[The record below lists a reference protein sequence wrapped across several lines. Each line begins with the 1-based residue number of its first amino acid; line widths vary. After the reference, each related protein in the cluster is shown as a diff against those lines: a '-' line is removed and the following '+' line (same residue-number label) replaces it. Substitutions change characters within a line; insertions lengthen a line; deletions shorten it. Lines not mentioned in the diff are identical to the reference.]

1 MKYSKESTC
10 AAMLAAGVVL
20 SASVHADNCSG
31 VDVVVSQ
38 SAETTEIGKGALL
51 IALRS
56 YAIVVADTAAS
67 PFHLMTGE
75 CDGTLVVTP
84 DNVTRGA
91 GFCLRKDKDGDTMV
105 QDWTWSSVAQKGT
118 WKHLGGTG
126 KFVDASSSGWWTGAV
141 TDGKMTVNKW
151 GGNCK

>member
-1 MKYSKESTC
+1 MRTSKETTY
-10 AAMLAAGVVL
+10 AAVLAAGLVL
-20 SASVHADNCSG
+20 STWAHADNCSG

-38 SAETTEIGKGALL
+38 SAETIEIGKATFL
-51 IALRS
+51 ITLRS
-56 YAIVVADTAAS
+56 HAIVVADSAAS
-67 PFHLMTGE
+67 PFNLMTGE
-75 CDGTLVVTP
+75 CDGTLVSTP

-91 GFCLRKDKDGDTMV
+91 GFCVRKDKDGDTVV

-126 KFVDASSSGWWTGAV
+126 KFVGASSSGWWTGAV
-141 TDGKMTVNKW
+141 SDGKMTVNKW